1 MTAETCADK
10 ECRRP
15 PVQGSKYCEY
25 HLAER
30 TRKFRNVV
38 KVVGPIG
45 AALVPVVGVAIK
57 IVNGRRS

>member
-1 MTAETCADK
+1 MTAETCTDK
-10 ECRRP
+10 GCRMP

-25 HLAER
+25 HLAKL

-38 KVVGPIG
+38 KVVVPIG

-57 IVNGRRS
+57 IVSGRRS